1 MARYVLRRI
10 LLLPLSLFLLSLVC
24 FGLRQITPGDPVIS
38 LMPNDE
44 ARLSNDDPAA
54 FDLAYRRAAQT
65 LGLDRPTFYFSVY
78 NGALPDTLHRITRA
92 QERAMLRTFTLR
104 SGNWLGVQ
112 QYYHELRRLAYR
124 VESDPAMTPIIRRLL
139 IQDDFENATITL
151 QGLTDQPETAVLR
164 EAFARL
170 QSRDYAAYLLVP
182 AISWHGINNQYHH
195 WVSKI
200 LSGDFGNSLM
210 DRRPVTTKIKA
221 AAGVTIL
228 LNSLALLLVFI
239 ISIPLG
245 LYTAGA
251 RDSWFDRLTTV
262 GLFILFGV
270 PSFWL
275 ATLLTNY
282 FTTPAFS
289 MDFFPSM
296 GLGEL
301 PEGASWWTA
310 FRIRAS
316 HLFLPVVC
324 MAYPSW
330 AYVTRHLRRSSLHE
344 LNQAYI
350 KTARLKGLSR
360 STILWRHVLRNASFP
375 IITLLGGIFP
385 ALLAGSVLIERIF
398 NLPGMGQLLY
408 TSAIERDW
416 PIVITLV
423 LLNGILTAIGL
434 LIADLGYRLAD
445 PRIRLSSPQNA
456 AS

>member
-1 MARYVLRRI
+1 MARYVLRRL

-65 LGLDRPTFYFSVY
+65 LGLDRPTFYFSAY

-104 SGNWLGVQ
+104 SGNWSGVQ
-112 QYYHELRRLAYR
+112 QYYQELRRLAYG
-124 VESDPAMTPIIRRLL
+124 VGSDADVTPVIRRLL
-139 IQDDFENATITL
+139 IQDNFENAATTL
-151 QGLTDQPETAVLR
+151 QGLSDRPETAVLR
-164 EAFARL
+164 ESFDRL
-170 QSRDYAAYLLVP
+170 QSRDHASSLLLP
-182 AISWHGINNQYHH
+182 AFSWHGTDNQYHQ
-195 WVSKI
+195 WAGKL
-200 LSGDFGNSLM
+200 LSGDFGSSLV
-210 DRRPVTTKIKA
+210 DRRPVTAKIKA

-228 LNSLALLLVFI
+228 LNGLALLLVYL

-251 RDSWFDRLTTV
+251 RGSWFDRLTTV

-282 FTTPAFS
+282 FTTPAFN

-301 PEGASWWTA
+301 PEGASWWTIL
-310 FRIRAS
+310 RIRAS

-330 AYVTRHLRRSSLHE
+330 AYVTRHLRRSALHE

-416 PIVITLV
+416 PVVITLV